1 MTKQRRYLTQSEVEQ
16 LLEAA
21 KAGSAPERD
30 YCLILMSFVHGFRV
44 SEVRHLTL
52 SDIDMQEGCLYI
64 HRLKQGFSTTHPL
77 LAKEM
82 KALKAWLKV
91 RKNLKGAES
100 DWLFLSR
107 WGRPLSRQRLYQL
120 IQNLG
125 EVAGISVCS
134 HPHML
139 RHACGFA
146 LADRGVDT
154 RLIQDYL
161 GHRNIR
167 HTVRYTASNAA
178 RFKGVWRSKRR
189 STKLHLEPNCL
200 FYALNGKTL
209 LVSNPSHL
217 NQLH

>member
-91 RKNLKGAES
+91 RKNLKGSET

-120 IQNLG
+120 IQKLG

-189 STKLHLEPNCL
+189 SAKLHLEPNCPL
-200 FYALNGKTL
+200 YFLNGKIL
-209 LVSNPSHL
+209 LTPCPYPSS
-217 NQLH
+217 QLI